1 MQPSNAAL
9 FVVDRIAR
17 ALVGVALA
25 AALCVAVVVG
35 QAVKA
40 SDASAMIKAVEPIAT
55 FCFNLG

>member
-25 AALCVAVVVG
+25 AALCERAG
-35 QAVKA
+35 SRADPPHRRKQAGGIGA
-40 SDASAMIKAVEPIAT
+40 IAQA
-55 FCFNLG
+55 N

>member
-25 AALCVAVVVG
+25 AALWVAVVAG

-55 FCFNLG
+55 FGFNLG